1 MVMVFCVR
9 EIVWGFKK
17 INKSE
22 SKSKLPLLFLETWS
36 LKPHFSKTLS
46 SESSLWYNMEMV
58 MTIDVD
64 EDPKGTKMD
73 GSDVPRKTQKRK
85 RVSLCSETLK
95 PEEKAAQMEDLR
107 LELDGLFKYYEE
119 MKEKKVFFDVGMCSS
134 SSSTVA
140 VLMEESELPLSK
152 LVEEIHQKLKDGMS
166 AANVKNSVLKV
177 GQRVMYGVPNV
188 EADVLEDQSQTCLW
202 CWEVMGFPFFWN
214 ADLMFG
220 FDFD

>member
-1 MVMVFCVR
+1 
-9 EIVWGFKK
+9 
-17 INKSE
+17 
-22 SKSKLPLLFLETWS
+22 
-36 LKPHFSKTLS
+36 
-46 SESSLWYNMEMV
+46 MEM
-58 MTIDVD
+58 TIGVD

-85 RVSLCSETLK
+85 RVSLK

-107 LELDGLFKYYEE
+107 LELDGLFKYYKE
-119 MKEKKVFFDVGMCSS
+119 MKEKKVFLDVGMCSS

-166 AANVKNSVLKV
+166 AATVKNSVLKV

-188 EADVLEDQSQTCLW
+188 EADVLEDQSQTCLFFRL
-202 CWEVMGFPFFWN
+202 GPFGPN
-214 ADLMFG
+214 S
-220 FDFD
+220 